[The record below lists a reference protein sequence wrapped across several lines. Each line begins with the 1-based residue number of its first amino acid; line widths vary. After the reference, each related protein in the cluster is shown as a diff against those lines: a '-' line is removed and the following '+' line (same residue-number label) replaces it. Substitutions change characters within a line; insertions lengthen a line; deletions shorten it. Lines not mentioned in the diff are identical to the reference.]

1 MKAIAF
7 DGYGSSEVLR
17 LEDVESP
24 DPRPDEVRIR
34 VRAASINP
42 YDWHFMTGL
51 PIIGRPM
58 IGGWRSPTILRIGA
72 DVAGEVEDVG
82 ASVTRF
88 DVGDEVFGMV
98 NGGTADDPQLEL
110 GSCAEFVCVSERW
123 LESMPEGLN
132 FEEAAAVPVAA
143 ITALQGLTHIGAL
156 QAGQKVLINGA
167 SGGVG
172 TYAVQI
178 AKALGAEVTGVCS
191 TPNLE
196 LVESIG
202 ADHVIDYTKDDFA
215 ARPECHDLLL
225 DNVGNRSLGDCR
237 RALTPDGTYLASF
250 GQPAH
255 RWVGPM
261 VKLLRMAILNRFVS
275 QTMIQLDQVRNAAD
289 LGTIAAMI
297 EDGAIASII
306 DRTFGLDAVGA
317 ALDHLEQGHA
327 RGKVVITI

>member
-1 MKAIAF
+1 MKAIVF
-7 DGYGSSEVLR
+7 DRYGSSEVLR
-17 LEDVESP
+17 LADVESP

-34 VRAASINP
+34 VRAASVNP

-51 PIIGRPM
+51 PMIGRPM
-58 IGGWRSPTILRIGA
+58 IGGWRTPTILRIGA

-172 TYAVQI
+172 
-178 AKALGAEVTGVCS
+178 
-191 TPNLE
+191 
-196 LVESIG
+196 
-202 ADHVIDYTKDDFA
+202 
-215 ARPECHDLLL
+215 
-225 DNVGNRSLGDCR
+225 
-237 RALTPDGTYLASF
+237 RALAISAAVRTTNWPLPSYPRRRVLTTIGRPSAS
-250 GQPAH
+250 AA
-255 RWVGPM
+255 
-261 VKLLRMAILNRFVS
+261 AIMSSRVS
-275 QTMIQLDQVRNAAD
+275 
-289 LGTIAAMI
+289 IA
-297 EDGAIASII
+297 
-306 DRTFGLDAVGA
+306 R
-317 ALDHLEQGHA
+317 
-327 RGKVVITI
+327 